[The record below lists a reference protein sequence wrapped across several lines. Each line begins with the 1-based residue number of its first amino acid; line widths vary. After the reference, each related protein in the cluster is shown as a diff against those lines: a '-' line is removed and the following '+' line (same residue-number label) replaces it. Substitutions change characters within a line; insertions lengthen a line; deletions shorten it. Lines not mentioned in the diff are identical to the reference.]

1 LEKITDLEVW
11 VQPVEQTIT
20 PKTRDKDQ
28 CEYSVDIG
36 IFKRCQDDSEV
47 DEMMYLADEIYRHFR
62 RYSYEDNRKQVAVE
76 APTLYSPDY
85 LLERG
90 LFAAVIT
97 LNVMEVA

>member
-1 LEKITDLEVW
+1 
-11 VQPVEQTIT
+11 VEQTIT
-20 PKTRDKDQ
+20 PKSRAKDE